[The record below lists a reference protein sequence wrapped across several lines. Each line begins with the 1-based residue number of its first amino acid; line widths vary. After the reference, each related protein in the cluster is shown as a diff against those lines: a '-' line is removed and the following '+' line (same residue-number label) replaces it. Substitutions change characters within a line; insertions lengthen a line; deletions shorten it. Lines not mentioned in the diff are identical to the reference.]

1 VLRHGAL
8 FVARCRSPGSGAL
21 APTIL
26 KETGLDA
33 RQFAAANSYFFF
45 VHHCESDLGIDSGL
59 RRPSVGMLMGV
70 FIWTVASVSHGW
82 MTGLMGFAMARA
94 LLGFDEGVT
103 FPGGLRTAV
112 ESLPASKRAR
122 AIALSFSGGTL
133 GGVAAP
139 LIAVPIG
146 IRYGW
151 RAAFLFTG
159 ALGLSWMVLWV
170 SIARPPFLPKT
181 EHRALKLS
189 WPNPLERRFWA
200 IVFSYALPVIA
211 PGPILA
217 LFSCI
222 GIKARRVTSRSRGHS
237 GAAARLGRR
246 LFLLGWAADRYAVDN
261 RRPVGMFLL
270 LTACSLVLG
279 FTTWTT
285 SVVLTLAII
294 SFATFIGGGFQMV
307 ALKVGSYWYPREQAA
322 MMTGIASGSWALVNF
337 VLLQFLGP
345 LFNQHRYA
353 EAWWP
358 SPCARARRLVVIR
371 ARPRADLDPASGAR
385 VMARLM
391 ADGWTH
397 TVRGDAIASH
407 KPQGWPPL
415 FAWGRHARRGLSPPR
430 CGHLHFR
437 STLRV
442 GATLFNI
449 GTHRRP
455 SCCRVAHDAHHHE
468 RGLTFDGCRARSGVV
483 LAMRLAAAV

>member
-1 VLRHGAL
+1 MPTSTTSPRGTISALEVGTDWKVWVPCFGMALCSWLSFVDRQVL
-8 FVARCRSPGSGAL
+8 GAL

-26 KETGLDA
+26 KDTGLDA
-33 RQFAAANSYFFF
+33 RQFAVVNSYFFF
-45 VHHCESDLGIDSGL
+45 AYTIANPVWGSILDYVGL
-59 RRPSVGMLMGV
+59 RAGMLMGV

-94 LLGFDEGVT
+94 LLGFGEGVT

-159 ALGLSWMVLWV
+159 ALGLSWMVLWFA
-170 SIARPPFLPKT
+170 IARPPFLPKT
-181 EHRALKLS
+181 EHRALKLA

-200 IVFSYALPVIA
+200 IVFSYALPAIA
-211 PGPILA
+211 PGPILT
-217 LFSCI
+217 LLSVYLNQ
-222 GIKARRVTSRSRGHS
+222 G
-237 GAAARLGRR
+237 LGVSQAD
-246 LFLLGWAADRYAVDN
+246 LTWLLWVPPLSWGVGYFFWGWAADRYAVEN

-285 SVVLTLAII
+285 SVPITLAII

-353 EAWWP
+353 EAWW
-358 SPCARARRLVVIR
+358 LVALCPALGVSLWLILSR
-371 ARPRADLDPASGAR
+371 DRGPDL
-385 VMARLM
+385 V
-391 ADGWTH
+391 
-397 TVRGDAIASH
+397 
-407 KPQGWPPL
+407 
-415 FAWGRHARRGLSPPR
+415 RHA
-430 CGHLHFR
+430 
-437 STLRV
+437 
-442 GATLFNI
+442 
-449 GTHRRP
+449 
-455 SCCRVAHDAHHHE
+455 
-468 RGLTFDGCRARSGVV
+468 
-483 LAMRLAAAV
+483 AV